1 MDALQTGEVSAPVK
15 TQFGW
20 HLIQV
25 MERRDYDSTEEFK
38 RSRARQMIRARKA
51 DEETFLWL
59 RRLRDESYV
68 EYRLDS

>member
-1 MDALQTGEVSAPVK
+1 MDALLPGEVSDPVK
-15 TQFGW
+15 TEFGW

-25 MERRDYDSTEEFK
+25 TDRRDYDSTEEFK
-38 RSRARQMIRARKA
+38 RSQARKMIRSRKA